1 MSKCRWTRQ
10 IEKWFDGEEAG
21 KSGDIEKHLASCPH
35 CTSYLRSL
43 RTLRERVRLVSR
55 REEIQ
60 DAQFPAFMHGIRER
74 LEAPPRRSAGMWA
87 AVSLVTASII
97 VASAT
102 LLIMTGGPQSV
113 KATVVESYS
122 TDLEGATVDTYST
135 EDGTAVVWVN
145 VTGKDIQ

>member
-1 MSKCRWTRQ
+1 MSKCRWMEQVER
-10 IEKWFDGEEAG
+10 WFDGEETRER
-21 KSGDIEKHLASCPH
+21 GDIEKHLALCPH
-35 CTSYLRSL
+35 CAPYLRGL
-43 RTLRERVRLVSR
+43 RTLREGVRLVSH

-74 LEAPPRRSAGMWA
+74 LETAPHRSTGMWA
-87 AVSLVTASII
+87 VVSLVTASII